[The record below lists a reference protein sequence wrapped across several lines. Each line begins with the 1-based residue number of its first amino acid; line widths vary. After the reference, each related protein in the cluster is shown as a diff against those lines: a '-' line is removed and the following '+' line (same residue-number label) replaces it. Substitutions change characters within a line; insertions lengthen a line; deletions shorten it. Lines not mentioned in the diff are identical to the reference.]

1 MSQSSPMPRILVY
14 QVADS
19 TILEDYLRFYGFEV
33 ISSTSGDVKDKI
45 GCSNYDLCLM
55 DHYNG
60 LELLTYMRRIDNKVP
75 VIFISS
81 KFHSNDVVEALDAG
95 ADDYISIPYNLEELV
110 GRIKALLR
118 RAGIRSRGLMDAY
131 EIGNY
136 VLDVK
141 AETLTTGSVI
151 VKLSKKE
158 TKTLALLCAY
168 KNDMLPRKLLMQQV
182 WKDDN
187 YYNKRSLDVH
197 MCNLRNYLK
206 QDSRIEIKTIRGMG
220 YSLVIAE

>member
-1 MSQSSPMPRILVY
+1 MNQSSPMPRILVY

-19 TILEDYLRFYGFEV
+19 SIMEDYLKFYGFKV
-33 ISSTSGDVKDKI
+33 ISSTSDTVKEKVQD
-45 GCSNYDLCLM
+45 GNYDLCIM

-60 LELLTYMRRIDNKVP
+60 LELLNFLRNIDNKMP
-75 VIFISS
+75 VIFVSGLYDSEHIV
-81 KFHSNDVVEALDAG
+81 KALNAG
-95 ADDYISIPYNLEELV
+95 ADDYVCIPYNLEELV

-118 RAGIRSRGLMDAY
+118 RMGIRSRGLMDAY
-131 EIGNY
+131 QIGNY
-136 VLDVK
+136 VFNVK
-141 AETLTTGSVI
+141 AETLI
-151 VKLSKKE
+151 VNSAEIKLSKKE

-168 KNDMLPRKLLMQQV
+168 KNDLLPKKILMQQV

-187 YYNKRSLDVH
+187 YWNKRSLDVH

-206 QDSRIEIKTIRGMG
+206 QDSRIEIKTVRGMG